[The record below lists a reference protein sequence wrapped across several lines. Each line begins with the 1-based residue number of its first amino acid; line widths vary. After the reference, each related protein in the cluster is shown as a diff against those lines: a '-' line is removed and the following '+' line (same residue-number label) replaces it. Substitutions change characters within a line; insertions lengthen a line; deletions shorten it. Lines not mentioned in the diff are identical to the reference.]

1 MPPDVINL
9 TPQLCR
15 AAPPETPQ
23 CDIRGQQDHTGPER
37 SGNSGNTIMEPT
49 AGKLFGKIGDAM
61 RLAAGMAALQPAMA
75 TLICTGPVCFPA
87 RRPMT
92 TATRRPA

>member
-1 MPPDVINL
+1 
-9 TPQLCR
+9 
-15 AAPPETPQ
+15 
-23 CDIRGQQDHTGPER
+23 
-37 SGNSGNTIMEPT
+37 MEPT

-61 RLAAGMAALQPAMA
+61 RLAAGMAALQPGMA
-75 TLICTGPVCFPA
+75 TIVCTGPVCFPA